1 MGNAVIVVLRTGP
14 RGEARGA
21 PGEPCEI
28 DGLIRADLG
37 GNVWL
42 PNGAGTACEQRR
54 IARFPSF
61 PLRAKFLESPALSG
75 TRHPQARIFLER
87 SFFF

>member
-1 MGNAVIVVLRTGP
+1 MLAIVGNAVIVVLRTRPG
-14 RGEARGA
+14 RGA
-21 PGEPCEI
+21 WATGGAARARRRIGAVPGS
-28 DGLIRADLG
+28 D
-37 GNVWL
+37 
-42 PNGAGTACEQRR
+42 GAGTAPGQGR

>member
-1 MGNAVIVVLRTGP
+1 VGNAVIIMLRT
-14 RGEARGA
+14 RRGA
-21 PGEPCEI
+21 AREPPEEI
-28 DGLIRADLG
+28 G
-37 GNVWL
+37 GVSVW
-42 PNGAGTACEQRR
+42 NGAGTASEACR